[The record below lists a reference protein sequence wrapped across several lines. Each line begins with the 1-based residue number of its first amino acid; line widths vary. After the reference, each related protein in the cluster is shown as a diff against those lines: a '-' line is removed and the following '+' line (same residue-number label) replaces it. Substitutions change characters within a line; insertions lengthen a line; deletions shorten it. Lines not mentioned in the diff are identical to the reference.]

1 MKEFLLVLIQSMN
14 KKFWENVWGFNHTY
28 ISKNNTKELPW
39 EIYTYDKNLE
49 DMINLLSLKNGD
61 ILEIGCGSGNDI
73 KFLSKKGFNVTGI
86 DISKKAIDIAKINNK
101 DSKNVKFIV
110 GDVQN
115 NLPKKTYDVIYDRGC
130 IHNIKIANNLENTF
144 KILNSKL
151 NSKGKMIIITG
162 NNNAPSSK
170 YTRPNLTSISEI
182 EFFSKNFFKIKLVK
196 EIEFKL
202 NKNYQDSL
210 GWIFLLEKK

>member
-1 MKEFLLVLIQSMN
+1 MN
-14 KKFWENVWGFNHTY
+14 KKFWENIWDFNHNY

-39 EIYTYDKNLE
+39 EIYTYDENLK
-49 DMINLLSLKNGD
+49 DMINLLGLKKGS

-86 DISKKAIDIAKINNK
+86 DISKKAINIAKMNNK

-115 NLPKKTYDVIYDRGC
+115 NLPKKTYDIIYDRGC
-130 IHNIKIANNLENTF
+130 IHNIKITGNLENIF
-144 KILNSKL
+144 KILSSKL
-151 NSKGKMIIITG
+151 NFKGKMIIITG
-162 NNNAPSSK
+162 NNNAPLSK
-170 YTRPNLTSISEI
+170 YTRPNSTSISEI
-182 EFFSKNFFKIKLVK
+182 EFFSKKFFKIKLVK

>member
-1 MKEFLLVLIQSMN
+1 MN
-14 KKFWENVWGFNHTY
+14 TKYTSLDIKKFWENVWSFNHNY

-39 EIYTYDKNLE
+39 EINTYDKNLE
-49 DMINLLSLKNGD
+49 DIINLLGLKNGD

-86 DISKKAIDIAKINNK
+86 DISEKAINIAKLNNK
-101 DSKNVKFIV
+101 NSKNVKFIV
-110 GDVQN
+110 GDVRN

-130 IHNIKIANNLENTF
+130 IHNIKIADNLEDIF
-144 KILNSKL
+144 KILSDKL

-162 NNNAPSSK
+162 NSNEPPSK
-170 YTRPNLTSISEI
+170 YTKPNATTISEI
-182 EFFSKNFFKIKLVK
+182 EFFSKNFFKIKLAK

-202 NKNYQDSL
+202 NKNYEDSL
-210 GWIFLLEKK
+210 GWLFLLEKK